1 MDISTVFQILEH
13 VGVLAFA
20 ISGALVAIDNETD
33 IFGVIFLSFITSF
46 GGGIIRDLCLGLPV
60 PLFFTPNYTSLLL
73 VCLVTSLAVFFFAML
88 FKNRFVKN
96 EKLLD
101 TINNYIDAVG
111 LGAFAVAG
119 AKLTIAMGYKSPFMV
134 IMMGM
139 TCCIG
144 GGMLRDI
151 MLNQI
156 PFVLR
161 KRIYALAAAAGS
173 GAYYLLWVLSVDD
186 AIAMVIGAFV
196 TIAIRVLATV
206 FKWNMPRAINFS
218 TLRAQLDVE
227 NEKECEEE
235 AKEEI
240 LK

>member
-1 MDISTVFQILEH
+1 MDITTVFQILEH
-13 VGVLAFA
+13 VGVIAFA
-20 ISGALVAIDNETD
+20 ISGAIVAIDNETD

-73 VCLVTSLAVFFFAML
+73 VCLVTSLAVFFFAMI
-88 FKNRFVKN
+88 FKKRFVKD

-101 TINNYIDAVG
+101 TVNNYIDAVG
-111 LGAFAVAG
+111 VGAFAVAG
-119 AKLTIAMGYKSPFMV
+119 AKLSIAMGFDTPFMV

-173 GAYYLLWVLSVDD
+173 GAYYLLWALGVEDS
-186 AIAMVIGAFV
+186 IAMLIGAVV
-196 TIAIRVLATV
+196 TVAIRVFATI

-218 TLRAQLDVE
+218 TLRAQINDE
-227 NEKECEEE
+227 NKKTTEEKI
-235 AKEEI
+235 KEEI